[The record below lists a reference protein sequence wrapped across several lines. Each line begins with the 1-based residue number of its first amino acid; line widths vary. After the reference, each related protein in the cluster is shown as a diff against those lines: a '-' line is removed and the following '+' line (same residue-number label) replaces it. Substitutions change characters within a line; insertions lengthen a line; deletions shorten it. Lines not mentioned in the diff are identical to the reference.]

1 VKKKIF
7 LYIGIAIVAI
17 SVVAGVSLISNDG
30 DKKFNALSL
39 PELEFTYDASNLKL
53 KEKLAIF
60 DISMSSPIK
69 LINRNFLEE
78 ICTFFKNEEL
88 QNQVEYCTST
98 ELKDSEGNFMGNI
111 HMVGTRQLPKIVLV
125 VIQSNPFIEDPENLD
140 ELKTVYNVVI
150 KELVCDCWKKV
161 QPGDIETVARWVD
174 KQRDFH
180 TSDTKPTS
188 KSNLS
193 LSGMQLQMELTT
205 NTEGYLW
212 KLLISG

>member
-1 VKKKIF
+1 MKKKIF
-7 LYIGIAIVAI
+7 LYIGIGIVAI
-17 SVVAGVSLISNDG
+17 SVVASVSLISNDG
-30 DKKFNALSL
+30 NEKFNTLSL
-39 PELEFTYDASNLKL
+39 PELEFTYDESNSKL
-53 KEKLAIF
+53 QQKLGFF

-69 LINRNFLEE
+69 LINRNYLEE
-78 ICTFFKNEEL
+78 FCTFFENEDL
-88 QNQVEYCTST
+88 QNQVDYCTST
-98 ELKDSEGNFMGNI
+98 ELRDSEGKYLGNI
-111 HMVGTRQLPKIVLV
+111 HMVGSRQMPKIILAL
-125 VIQSNPFIEDPENLD
+125 IQTDPFWQNLD
-140 ELKTVYNVVI
+140 DVKTVYTVVI
-150 KELVCDCWKKV
+150 EDLVCDCWNEV
-161 QPGDIETVARWVD
+161 QPGDIETVAGWVD

>member
-1 VKKKIF
+1 MKKKIF

-17 SVVAGVSLISNDG
+17 SVVASVSLISNYG
-30 DKKFNALSL
+30 DEKFNTFSL
-39 PELEFTYDASNLKL
+39 PELEFTYDDSNSKL

-60 DISMSSPIK
+60 DISMSSPIT
-69 LINRNFLEE
+69 LINRNYLEE
-78 ICTFFKNEEL
+78 YCSFFENEEL
-88 QNQVEYCTST
+88 QNQVDYCTST
-98 ELKDSEGNFMGNI
+98 ELRDSEGKFLGNI
-111 HMVGTRQLPKIVLV
+111 HMVGSRQMPKIILAL
-125 VIQSNPFIEDPENLD
+125 IQTDPFMQNLD
-140 ELKTVYNVVI
+140 DVKTVYNVVI
-150 KELVCDCWKKV
+150 EDLVCNCWNEE

-180 TSDTKPTS
+180 TSNTKPTS

-193 LSGMQLQMELTT
+193 LSGMQLQIELTT

>member
-7 LYIGIAIVAI
+7 LYIGISIVSI
-17 SVVAGVSLISNDG
+17 SIVVSVSLILNDE
-30 DKKFNALSL
+30 DKKFNTLSL
-39 PELEFTYDASNLKL
+39 PELEFTYDDSNSKL
-53 KEKLAIF
+53 KEKLEFF
-60 DISMSSPIK
+60 DISMSKPIK
-69 LINRNFLEE
+69 LINRNYLEE
-78 ICTFFKNEEL
+78 FCTFFENEDL
-88 QNQVEYCTST
+88 QNQVDYCTST
-98 ELKDSEGNFMGNI
+98 ELRDSEGKYLGNI
-111 HMVGTRQLPKIVLV
+111 HMVGSRQMPKIILAL
-125 VIQSNPFIEDPENLD
+125 IQTGPFMQNLD
-140 ELKTVYNVVI
+140 DVKTVYNVVI
-150 KELVCDCWKKV
+150 EDLVCDCWNEV
-161 QPGDIETVARWVD
+161 QPGDIETVAGWVD

>member
-17 SVVAGVSLISNDG
+17 SVVAGVSLISNDSE
-30 DKKFNALSL
+30 KKFNTLSL
-39 PELEFTYDASNLKL
+39 PELEFTYDDSNLKL

-69 LINRNFLEE
+69 LINRNYLEE
-78 ICTFFKNEEL
+78 YCTFFENEEL
-88 QNQVEYCTST
+88 QNQVDYCTST
-98 ELKDSEGNFMGNI
+98 ELRDSERKYLGNI
-111 HMVGTRQLPKIVLV
+111 HMVGSRQMPKIILAL
-125 VIQSNPFIEDPENLD
+125 IQTDPFMQNLD
-140 ELKTVYNVVI
+140 DVKTVYSVVI
-150 KELVCDCWKKV
+150 EDLVCDCWNEV
-161 QPGDIETVARWVD
+161 QPGDIQTVARWVD

-180 TSDTKPTS
+180 TSDNKPTS

>member
-17 SVVAGVSLISNDG
+17 SVVASVSLISNYG
-30 DKKFNALSL
+30 DEKFNTISL
-39 PELEFTYDASNLKL
+39 PELEFTYDDSNSKL

-60 DISMSSPIK
+60 DISMSSPIT
-69 LINRNFLEE
+69 LINRNYLEE
-78 ICTFFKNEEL
+78 YCSFFENEEL
-88 QNQVEYCTST
+88 QNQVDYCTST
-98 ELKDSEGNFMGNI
+98 ELRDSEGKFLGNI
-111 HMVGTRQLPKIVLV
+111 HMVGSRQMPKIILSL
-125 VIQSNPFIEDPENLD
+125 IQTDPFMQNLD
-140 ELKTVYNVVI
+140 DVKTVYNVVI
-150 KELVCDCWKKV
+150 EDLVCDCWNEE
-161 QPGDIETVARWVD
+161 QPGDIQTVAGWID

-180 TSDTKPTS
+180 TSNTKPTS

-193 LSGMQLQMELTT
+193 LSGMQLQIELTT

>member
-17 SVVAGVSLISNDG
+17 SVVASVSLISNYG
-30 DKKFNALSL
+30 DEKFNTFSL
-39 PELEFTYDASNLKL
+39 PELEFTYDDSNSKL

-60 DISMSSPIK
+60 DISMSSPIT
-69 LINRNFLEE
+69 LINRNYLEE
-78 ICTFFKNEEL
+78 YCTFFENEDL
-88 QNQVEYCTST
+88 QNQVDYCTST
-98 ELKDSEGNFMGNI
+98 ELRDSEGKFLGNI
-111 HMVGTRQLPKIVLV
+111 HMVGSRQMPKIILAL
-125 VIQSNPFIEDPENLD
+125 IQTDPFIQNLD
-140 ELKTVYNVVI
+140 DVKTVYKVVI
-150 KELVCDCWKKV
+150 EDLVCDCWNEV
-161 QPGDIETVARWVD
+161 QPGDIQTVAGWID

-193 LSGMQLQMELTT
+193 LSGMQLQIELTT

>member
-1 VKKKIF
+1 MKKKIF

-17 SVVAGVSLISNDG
+17 SVVASVSLISNYG
-30 DKKFNALSL
+30 DEKFNTFSL
-39 PELEFTYDASNLKL
+39 PELEFTYDDSNSKL

-60 DISMSSPIK
+60 DISMSSPIT
-69 LINRNFLEE
+69 LINRNYLEE
-78 ICTFFKNEEL
+78 YCTFFENEEL
-88 QNQVEYCTST
+88 QNQVDYCTST
-98 ELKDSEGNFMGNI
+98 ELRDSEGKFLGNI
-111 HMVGTRQLPKIVLV
+111 HMVGSRQMPKIILAL
-125 VIQSNPFIEDPENLD
+125 IQTDPFMQNLD
-140 ELKTVYNVVI
+140 DVKTVYNVVI
-150 KELVCDCWKKV
+150 EDLVCDCWNEE
-161 QPGDIETVARWVD
+161 QPGDIQTVAGWID

-193 LSGMQLQMELTT
+193 LSGMQLQIELTT

>member
-7 LYIGIAIVAI
+7 LYIGITIVAI
-17 SVVAGVSLISNDG
+17 SIVASVSLISNDG
-30 DKKFNALSL
+30 DEKFNTLSL
-39 PELEFTYDASNLKL
+39 PELEFTYDDSNSKL
-53 KEKLAIF
+53 KQKLEFF

-69 LINRNFLEE
+69 LINRNYLEE
-78 ICTFFKNEEL
+78 YCTFFENDDL
-88 QNQVEYCTST
+88 QNQVDYCTST
-98 ELKDSEGNFMGNI
+98 ELRDSEGKYLGNI
-111 HMVGTRQLPKIVLV
+111 HMVGSRQMPKIILAL
-125 VIQSNPFIEDPENLD
+125 IQTDPFMQNLD
-140 ELKTVYNVVI
+140 DVKTVYNVVI
-150 KELVCDCWKKV
+150 EDLVCDCWNEV
-161 QPGDIETVARWVD
+161 QPGDIQTVAEWID

>member
-17 SVVAGVSLISNDG
+17 SVVASVSLISNDG
-30 DKKFNALSL
+30 NEKFNTLSL
-39 PELEFTYDASNLKL
+39 PELEFTYDDSNSKL
-53 KEKLAIF
+53 KQKLEFF

-69 LINRNFLEE
+69 LINRNYLEE
-78 ICTFFKNEEL
+78 YCTFFENDDL
-88 QNQVEYCTST
+88 QNQVDYCTST
-98 ELKDSEGNFMGNI
+98 ELRDSEGKYLGNI
-111 HMVGTRQLPKIVLV
+111 HMVGSRQMPKIILAL
-125 VIQSNPFIEDPENLD
+125 IQTDPFMQNLD
-140 ELKTVYNVVI
+140 DVKTVFNVVI
-150 KELVCDCWKKV
+150 EDLVCDCWNEV
-161 QPGDIETVARWVD
+161 QPGDIETVERWVD

>member
-1 VKKKIF
+1 M
-7 LYIGIAIVAI
+7 A
-17 SVVAGVSLISNDG
+17 SVSLISNYG
-30 DKKFNALSL
+30 DEKFNTLTL
-39 PELEFTYDASNLKL
+39 PELEFTYDDSNSKL
-53 KEKLAIF
+53 KQKLEFF

-69 LINRNFLEE
+69 LINRNYLEE
-78 ICTFFKNEEL
+78 FCTFFENEEL
-88 QNQVEYCTST
+88 QNQVDYCTST
-98 ELKDSEGNFMGNI
+98 ELRDSEGKYLGNI
-111 HMVGTRQLPKIVLV
+111 HMVGSRQMPKIILAL
-125 VIQSNPFIEDPENLD
+125 IQTDPFWKNLD
-140 ELKTVYNVVI
+140 DVKTVYNVVI
-150 KELVCDCWKKV
+150 EDLVCDCWNEV
-161 QPGDIETVARWVD
+161 QPGDIQTVAGWID

>member
-7 LYIGIAIVAI
+7 LYIGLAIVAI
-17 SVVAGVSLISNDG
+17 SVVASVSLISNYG
-30 DKKFNALSL
+30 GEKFNTLSL
-39 PELEFTYDASNLKL
+39 PELEFTYDDSNSKL

-60 DISMSSPIK
+60 DISMSNPIK

-78 ICTFFKNEEL
+78 FCTFFENEEL
-88 QNQVEYCTST
+88 QNQVDYCTST
-98 ELKDSEGNFMGNI
+98 ELRDSEGKFLGNI
-111 HMVGTRQLPKIVLV
+111 HMVGSRQMPKIILAL
-125 VIQSNPFIEDPENLD
+125 IQTDPFIQNLD
-140 ELKTVYNVVI
+140 DVKTVYKVVI
-150 KELVCDCWKKV
+150 EDLVCDCWNEV
-161 QPGDIETVARWVD
+161 QPGDIQTVAGWID

-193 LSGMQLQMELTT
+193 LSGMQLQIELTT

>member
-17 SVVAGVSLISNDG
+17 FVVASVSLISNYG
-30 DKKFNALSL
+30 DEKFNTLTL
-39 PELEFTYDASNLKL
+39 PELEFTYDDSNSKL
-53 KEKLAIF
+53 KQKLGFF

-69 LINRNFLEE
+69 LINRNYLEE
-78 ICTFFKNEEL
+78 FCTFFENEEL
-88 QNQVEYCTST
+88 QNQVDYCTST
-98 ELKDSEGNFMGNI
+98 ELRDSEGKYLGNI
-111 HMVGTRQLPKIVLV
+111 HMVGSRQMPKIILAL
-125 VIQSNPFIEDPENLD
+125 IQTDPFWKNLD
-140 ELKTVYNVVI
+140 DVKTVYNVVI
-150 KELVCDCWKKV
+150 EDLVCDCWNEV
-161 QPGDIETVARWVD
+161 QPGDIQTVAGWVD

>member
-17 SVVAGVSLISNDG
+17 SVVASVSLISNDG
-30 DKKFNALSL
+30 NEKFNTLSL
-39 PELEFTYDASNLKL
+39 PELEFTYDDSNSKL

-60 DISMSSPIK
+60 DVSMSSPIT
-69 LINRNFLEE
+69 LINRNYLKEY
-78 ICTFFKNEEL
+78 CTFFENEEL
-88 QNQVEYCTST
+88 QNQVDYCTST
-98 ELKDSEGNFMGNI
+98 ELRDSEGKYLGNI
-111 HMVGTRQLPKIVLV
+111 HMVGSRQMPKIILAL
-125 VIQSNPFIEDPENLD
+125 IQTDPFWKNLD
-140 ELKTVYNVVI
+140 DVKTVYNVVI
-150 KELVCDCWKKV
+150 EDLVCNCWNEV
-161 QPGDIETVARWVD
+161 QPGDIQTVAEWID

>member
-1 VKKKIF
+1 MKKKIF

-17 SVVAGVSLISNDG
+17 SIVASVSLISNDG
-30 DKKFNALSL
+30 DEKFNTLSL
-39 PELEFTYDASNLKL
+39 PELEFTYDDSNSKL
-53 KEKLAIF
+53 KEKLEFF

-69 LINRNFLEE
+69 LINRNYLEE
-78 ICTFFKNEEL
+78 FCTFFKNEEL

-98 ELKDSEGNFMGNI
+98 ELHDSEGNFMGNI

-150 KELVCDCWKKV
+150 KELVCDCWHEV
-161 QPGDIETVARWVD
+161 QPDNIETISEWID
-174 KQRDFH
+174 KERDFH
-180 TSDTKPTS
+180 IKTKKTTTNTNL
-188 KSNLS
+188 NLS
-193 LSGMQLQMELTT
+193 GNQLKIELTT

>member
-1 VKKKIF
+1 MKKKIF

-17 SVVAGVSLISNDG
+17 SIVASVSLISNDG
-30 DKKFNALSL
+30 DEKFNTLSL
-39 PELEFTYDASNLKL
+39 PELEFTYDDSNSKL
-53 KEKLAIF
+53 KEKLEIF
-60 DISMSSPIK
+60 DISMSKPIK

-78 ICTFFKNEEL
+78 FCTFFENEDL
-88 QNQVEYCTST
+88 QNHVDYCTST
-98 ELKDSEGNFMGNI
+98 ELRDSEGKYLGNI
-111 HMVGTRQLPKIVLV
+111 HMVGSRQMPKIILTL
-125 VIQSNPFIEDPENLD
+125 IQTDPFWQNLD
-140 ELKTVYNVVI
+140 NVKTVYNVVI
-150 KELVCDCWKKV
+150 EDLVCDCWNEV
-161 QPGDIETVARWVD
+161 QPGDIETIAGWID

>member
-7 LYIGIAIVAI
+7 LYIGIGIVAI
-17 SVVAGVSLISNDG
+17 SVVASVSLISNDG
-30 DKKFNALSL
+30 NEKFNTLSL
-39 PELEFTYDASNLKL
+39 PELEFTYDDSNSKL

-60 DISMSSPIK
+60 DVSMSSPIK
-69 LINRNFLEE
+69 LINRNYLEE
-78 ICTFFKNEEL
+78 YCTFFENEEL
-88 QNQVEYCTST
+88 QNQVDYCTST
-98 ELKDSEGNFMGNI
+98 ELRDSEGKYLGNI
-111 HMVGTRQLPKIVLV
+111 HMVGSRQMPKIILAL
-125 VIQSNPFIEDPENLD
+125 IQTDPFWQNLD
-140 ELKTVYNVVI
+140 DVKTVYHVVI
-150 KELVCDCWKKV
+150 DDLVCDCWNEV
-161 QPGDIETVARWVD
+161 QPGDIESVAGWVD

>member
-17 SVVAGVSLISNDG
+17 SIMASVSLISNDG
-30 DKKFNALSL
+30 DEKFNTLSL
-39 PELEFTYDASNLKL
+39 PELEFTYDESNSKL
-53 KEKLAIF
+53 KQKLEFF
-60 DISMSSPIK
+60 DISMSKPIK
-69 LINRNFLEE
+69 LINRNYLEE
-78 ICTFFKNEEL
+78 FCTFFENEDL
-88 QNQVEYCTST
+88 QNHVDYCTST
-98 ELKDSEGNFMGNI
+98 ELRDSEGKYLGNI
-111 HMVGTRQLPKIVLV
+111 HMVGSRQMPKIILTL
-125 VIQSNPFIEDPENLD
+125 IQTDPFWQNLD
-140 ELKTVYNVVI
+140 DVKTVYNVVI
-150 KELVCDCWKKV
+150 EDLVCDCWNEV
-161 QPGDIETVARWVD
+161 QPGDIETVAGWID